1 MQPRNLHKL
10 DAWLCLKAISSLLVT
25 LILPASFLLP
35 APAVAQFANG
45 ALERHLEG
53 QLLAETMTP
62 APGET
67 VTLAFH
73 MTPDKGW
80 HGYWENPG
88 DAGLGMT
95 AHWELPQGVSAGNL
109 AYPVPHTLVIS
120 GLMNHVYESD
130 YAVLVPLSIPENAA
144 KGTKIPVKVSA
155 TALVCDDKLCVPQDF
170 NLSLD
175 LVVGDGAITPEARK
189 QFDGWRAK
197 LPRPLTLGERDALYM
212 MSDGVIKIGVK
223 LPQSLTLSDPHLF
236 AATGEAID
244 YAAPQ
249 RFYRSGDWLVMETKP
264 GPQTGKSIVAIDSL
278 LKIGPD
284 SGLRFKAIEARP
296 KELPLDGQIVA
307 GTSSSGTA
315 KASFDWQLLLLSL
328 AGAIAGG
335 LLLNIMPCVFPILSL
350 KALSLARAGGDEGE
364 VRQEAWGYAAG
375 VIAVCLALGAIIL
388 GLRAAGEQVGWAFQ
402 LQNPAI
408 LLILLFLVTAITTN
422 LAGLFEITGPSISAS
437 GEKKGGF
444 GNAFFTGALAAIIA
458 TPCTGPFMGAALGA
472 TLVLPAWAALVI
484 FGGLGLGLALPF
496 VALAYSPAL
505 RAKLPKPGPWM
516 DSFRRW
522 MAVPMALTAL
532 ALIWLLWRQAGMV
545 GLAVAALG
553 VIVTLIIALWYGRE
567 QRQGKG
573 GGLFAA
579 AALLSVAITGAY
591 AFQLWAPRTD
601 AASELGGAR
610 FSVAAL
616 EAARATGKP
625 VFVYFTADWCVTC
638 KVNEGAAINRA
649 ETEAAFAKQGVQV
662 LVADWT
668 NGDPEITRILAQH
681 DRNSVPL
688 YLWYKPGAA
697 EPEILPQI
705 LTPSMLAERAGAQ

>member
-10 DAWLCLKAISSLLVT
+10 DAWLCLKAISFLLVT

-67 VTLAFH
+67 ITLAFH

-109 AYPVPHTLVIS
+109 EYPVPHTLVIS

-130 YAVLVPLSIPENAA
+130 YAVLVPLSIPENTV
-144 KGTKIPVKVSA
+144 KGTKIPVRVSA

-175 LVVGDGAITPEARK
+175 LVVGDGAITPEARA

-212 MSDGVIKIGVK
+212 LSGGVMKIGVK
-223 LPQSLTLSDPHLF
+223 LPQSLGLSDPHLF

-264 GPQTGKSIVAIDSL
+264 GSQAGKSIEVIDSL

-284 SGLRFKAIEARP
+284 SGLRFKAIEAMP
-296 KELPLDGQIVA
+296 KELPLDGQVVA
-307 GTSSSGTA
+307 GTLSGSATTG
-315 KASFDWQLLLLSL
+315 FDWQLLLLSL
-328 AGAIAGG
+328 SGAIAGG

-350 KALSLARAGGDEGE
+350 KALSLARAGGDESE
-364 VRQEAWGYAAG
+364 VRREAWGYAAG

-408 LLILLFLVTAITTN
+408 LLILLFLVTAITAN

-444 GNAFFTGALAAIIA
+444 GNAFLTGALAAIIA

-472 TLVLPAWAALVI
+472 TLVLPAWAALAI

-496 VALAYSPAL
+496 VALAYSLVL

-516 DSFRRW
+516 DRFRRW

-532 ALIWLLWRQAGMV
+532 ALIWLLWRQAGMT

-553 VIVTLIIALWYGRE
+553 VIVTMLIAFWYGRE

-573 GGLFAA
+573 GGLFAG
-579 AALLSVAITGAY
+579 AALLSVAVTGAY
-591 AFQLWAPRTD
+591 AFQLWVPKMD
-601 AASELGGAR
+601 AASELGSAR

-616 EAARATGKP
+616 ESARATGKP

-649 ETEAAFAKQGVQV
+649 ETEAAFTKQGVQV

-668 NGDPEITRILAQH
+668 KGDPEITRILAQH
-681 DRNSVPL
+681 GRNSVPL
-688 YLWYKPGAA
+688 YLWYRPGVA

-705 LTPSMLAERAGAQ
+705 LTPSMLTERAGAR